1 LQGVHGAAILVTL
14 LRALPQPGLG
24 NWKYCVV
31 PFGGSTS
38 IDRLTDMG
46 EKRIVSKRVS
56 ESQYKQFPE
65 SEHIMADKDDKVN
78 EAELAAEVAS
88 RETEV
93 NNMLTRKDKKGALAA
108 CLVNPPVTS
117 KDAATKDRN
126 SAIVEKVIASI
137 TDSEVQ
143 SLVDALNQEAL
154 DVLMK
159 YLYRIMGKIDKSINY
174 ALLLRMHALVSE
186 KAGIG
191 TIVRSLTE
199 RKLV

>member
-1 LQGVHGAAILVTL
+1 
-14 LRALPQPGLG
+14 
-24 NWKYCVV
+24 
-31 PFGGSTS
+31 
-38 IDRLTDMG
+38 
-46 EKRIVSKRVS
+46 
-56 ESQYKQFPE
+56 
-65 SEHIMADKDDKVN
+65 MAEKDDKIN
-78 EAELAAEVAS
+78 EAELAAEVAR

-93 NNMLTRKDKKGALAA
+93 NNLLSRKDKKGALAA
-108 CLVNPPVTS
+108 CLVDPPVTS

-143 SLVDALNQEAL
+143 SLVDALNQDAL

-186 KAGIG
+186 RAGLG